1 MVVVTYGS
9 PRRRDRTI
17 LGNVVPYDKV
27 WRTGANEAT
36 VIVFDKAMTI
46 GTTTFPAGS
55 YSLWTL
61 PKKDGTVDLI
71 VNSQHGQYGTD
82 YDASHDIVHIPMK
95 VAKAATPQ
103 ENFDLSRVWH

>member
-1 MVVVTYGS
+1 M
-9 PRRRDRTI
+9 
-17 LGNVVPYDKV
+17 
-27 WRTGANEAT
+27 
-36 VIVFDKAMTI
+36 
-46 GTTTFPAGS
+46 TTTFPAGS

-95 VAKAATPQ
+95 VATAATPQ
-103 ENFDLSRVWH
+103 DNFTFVVSGTDLSLSWDTFVWSVPIAVK